1 MIRNIILSF
10 FLLNTSNAAAGPCQV
25 SEEGVELIKNYEAFA
40 PKAYR
45 DSGGGWW
52 AVGYGSNGK
61 GITSRTTWSE
71 AQADSRLRSDLHYL
85 GLELC
90 AKLRSKRAQFDRDQF
105 NALLSL
111 AYNAGLYAA
120 TNPKLLDYMKQGKVL
135 KASSRILLYVKVRGR
150 IAPGLVRRRAAEQ
163 RMFLGYQWWD
173 TKKSI
178 YKRQGGL
185 K

>member
-1 MIRNIILSF
+1 MVINKITYLLFILSSPT
-10 FLLNTSNAAAGPCQV
+10 LVASPCRV

-40 PKAYR
+40 PRAYR

-61 GITSRTTWSE
+61 GINKHTVWTET
-71 AQADSRLRSDLHYL
+71 QADARLRNDLHYL
-85 GLELC
+85 GLDLC
-90 AKLRSKRAQFDRDQF
+90 TKLRLEGVNFDRDQF
-105 NALLSL
+105 NALLSF

-120 TNPKLLDYMKQGKVL
+120 TNPKLLGYMKQGKYL

-150 IAPGLVRRRAAEQ
+150 VAAGLVKRRAAEQ

-173 TKKSI
+173 TKKNI
-178 YKRQGGL
+178 YKRQGS
-185 K
+185 